1 MAIIAVTV
9 KYMKIELCILK
20 FFILKFFILNFPFS
34 IY

>member
-9 KYMKIELCILK
+9 KYMKIELCMLK
-20 FFILKFFILNFPFS
+20 FFILKFFKLNFPFS